1 MSSCRFVASRRRHL
15 QTFSCLLP
23 QQPVLTATPKDDMAI
38 PRSVEPMCHPERDA
52 LRTLTDDVFA
62 LVADH
67 ASSKQWADWLRI
79 PLEHAAAS
87 GDLGLVT
94 TLLRAGANGKS
105 GARGC
110 RGRTLLDAAVESGN
124 EKVVSCLLTA
134 GAHADVNVRSGSK
147 RRSALH
153 RAAFLGH
160 DAVSR
165 TLMLAGAEVGL
176 LDSNKRTPLLLAAR
190 GSHIHVVYSLLFG
203 GACPNAKDRRQS
215 TALHIA
221 ADLGHADMVG
231 ALLLKGADT
240 HLADDCGRTP
250 LHLAAEK
257 NHLGAVEVLLA
268 GGADVSHR
276 YGENEISVLDSAAAH
291 GNVDILRAVL
301 RSHGCMPLT
310 VNVDVNMSDSTGYTA
325 LHMAADNN
333 EVAAIDALIEAGAN
347 IETQDQHNWT
357 PLHSAAR
364 YNGCSDALLAL
375 SKKHQA
381 NVHARDTSGETPLHV
396 ACSYLA
402 AGAVDHLLRFGAD
415 ETAVN
420 GESHTAFEVMGIFA
434 EEDTIGDQTREEM
447 VERVHAL
454 LDHAPQDRAWRRR
467 GPFVLCRNY
476 CARNQAEFSDQA
488 RCFHRN
494 DRFKFS
500 KKDQG
505 GVAAIRETMRTETT
519 SEAIRRVVNI
529 QEEEMFRMIVG
540 FL

>member
-1 MSSCRFVASRRRHL
+1 MRASK
-15 QTFSCLLP
+15 LP
-23 QQPVLTATPKDDMAI
+23 GPDCDAYSKTQPAMPGVQ
-38 PRSVEPMCHPERDA
+38 PMRHPEREA
-52 LRTLTDDVFA
+52 LRTLADHVFA
-62 LVADH
+62 LVADN
-67 ASSKQWADWLRI
+67 ASSKQWADWLRV

-94 TLLRAGANGKS
+94 KLLRAGANGKS

-110 RGRTLLDAAVESGN
+110 RGRTLLDAAAESGN
-124 EKVVSCLLTA
+124 EKVVSSLLAA
-134 GAHADVNVRSGSK
+134 GAYTDVNVRSGSN

-160 DAVSR
+160 DAVTR

-190 GSHIHVVYSLLFG
+190 ECHIHIVYSLLLG

-221 ADLGHADMVG
+221 AELGHDDIVG

-240 HLADDCGRTP
+240 RLMDACGRTP

-257 NHLGAVEVLLA
+257 NNLGAVEVLLA
-268 GGADVSHR
+268 AGADVSHR

-291 GNVDILRAVL
+291 GNVEILRALV
-301 RSHGCMPLT
+301 RSRGGIRLIADI
-310 VNVDVNMSDSTGYTA
+310 DVNMFDSTGYTA

-333 EVAAIDALIEAGAN
+333 EIAAINALIEAGADA
-347 IETQDQHNWT
+347 EAQDQHCWT

-364 YNGCSDALLAL
+364 YNGCSEAVLALL
-375 SKKHQA
+375 KKHQA
-381 NVHARDTSGETPLHV
+381 NVNARDTSGETPLHV

-402 AGAVDHLLRFGAD
+402 AGAVDLLLRFGAD
-415 ETAVN
+415 EAAVN
-420 GESHTAFEVMGIFA
+420 RENRTASEVIGIYA
-434 EEDTIGDQTREEM
+434 EENTIVDYTREEM
-447 VERVHAL
+447 VDRVRGL

-467 GPFVLCRNY
+467 GPLVLCRNY
-476 CARNQAEFSDQA
+476 VASNQIGASNEACCVRQKE
-488 RCFHRN
+488 
-494 DRFKFS
+494 RFKFS
-500 KKDQG
+500 KTDQG
-505 GVAAIRETMRTETT
+505 EAAGIRDTMRTEKI
-519 SEAIRRVVNI
+519 SDAIRRVVEL
-529 QEEEMFRMIVG
+529 QEEEIFRMIVG